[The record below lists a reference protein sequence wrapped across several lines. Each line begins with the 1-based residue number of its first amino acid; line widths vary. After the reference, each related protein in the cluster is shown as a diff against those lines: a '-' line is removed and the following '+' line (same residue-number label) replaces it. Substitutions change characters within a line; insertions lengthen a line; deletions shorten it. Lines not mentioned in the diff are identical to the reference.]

1 MKAAMGLERRQSA
14 VSGLRVLETTN
25 DSGNLV
31 GSERG
36 VAQKPI
42 GEILGGAS
50 IHSLVSKTGR
60 GVGVG

>member
-14 VSGLRVLETTN
+14 LSGLRVLETTN

-50 IHSLVSKTGR
+50 IHS
-60 GVGVG
+60 